1 MHETIAA
8 PVLTARRYDRVA
20 MFLHWTVAAFVV
32 FVGALGLS
40 FDLIPRATRPFWIN
54 IHTTVGLVMFG
65 FILMRL
71 LWRVGHPA
79 PPPNPGWSRPVVL
92 LSHVTHMA
100 LYALMIILPIIG
112 IIAYA
117 WHGRVFDF
125 GLFKLDF
132 GVASQKSVY
141 GPAEDIHQMLA
152 YALMGLVGLH
162 VLGAFWHHFIARDGI
177 FARILPIRERGLEK
191 P

>member
-1 MHETIAA
+1 MHETLAA
-8 PVLTARRYDRVA
+8 PVLTARPYDRVA
-20 MFLHWTVAAFVV
+20 MFLHWTVAAFVI

-71 LWRVGHPA
+71 LWRAAHPA

-100 LYALMIILPIIG
+100 LYVLMIILPIIG
-112 IIAYA
+112 
-117 WHGRVFDF
+117 
-125 GLFKLDF
+125 
-132 GVASQKSVY
+132 
-141 GPAEDIHQMLA
+141 
-152 YALMGLVGLH
+152 
-162 VLGAFWHHFIARDGI
+162 
-177 FARILPIRERGLEK
+177 
-191 P
+191 